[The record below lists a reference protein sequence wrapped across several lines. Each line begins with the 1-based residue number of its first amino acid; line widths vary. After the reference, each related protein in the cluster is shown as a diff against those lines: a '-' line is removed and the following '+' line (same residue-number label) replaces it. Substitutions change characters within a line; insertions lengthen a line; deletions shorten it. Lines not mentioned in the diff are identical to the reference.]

1 MSIQRI
7 VYDAQDV
14 YVEGERLKGVQS
26 CLASWS
32 SPETYVN
39 SVGFEGGTVGLSVD
53 DSLTSNFDIEQ
64 IITSGHDPL
73 INLFESTEIKGEIL
87 YGDNQNFSFSGGQ
100 IVSYGCSCEVG
111 SLPIISSSILAYG
124 NSGGGIPSS
133 ARRIEDDESI
143 MIATPGSL
151 ELDVFGHSSNAIQS
165 FEISIPIERE
175 PISLIGGQN
184 RPAHFVPSFPIQVDC
199 QFTLI
204 VQDYESS
211 SLYDFICHPREQDL
225 NLSFM
230 KCESSEYIRR
240 FFLPK
245 ARLVDFS
252 QQATIDNNLE
262 VTLIYKSL
270 ITSLSNLKKI
280 TSGIVFY

>member
-14 YVEGERLKGVQS
+14 YIEGERLKGVQS
-26 CLASWS
+26 CTASWS

-39 SVGFEGGTVGLSVD
+39 AIGYQGGTVGLSVD
-53 DSLTSNFDIEQ
+53 ESLTSTFDVEQ
-64 IITSGHDPL
+64 VITSSHEP
-73 INLFESTEIKGEIL
+73 IKKLFESVNIAGEIK
-87 YGDNQNFSFSGGQ
+87 YGNNQNFAFSDGQ
-100 IVSYGCSCEVG
+100 ITSYGCSCSVG
-111 SLPIISSSILAYG
+111 SLPLTTFSILAFG
-124 NSGGGIPSS
+124 NSGGGIASKT
-133 ARRIEDDESI
+133 RRVEDDDSI
-143 MIATPGSL
+143 MVATPGSL
-151 ELDVFGHSSNAIQS
+151 ELDVYGHSSNAIQS
-165 FEISIPIERE
+165 FDISIPIERE
-175 PISLIGGQN
+175 PISLIGKKN
-184 RPAHFVPSFPIQVDC
+184 RPDHFVPRFPIQVDC

-211 SLYDFICHPREQDL
+211 NLYDFICHPRQQDL

-230 KCESSEYIRR
+230 KCETSEYIRK

-262 VTLIYKSL
+262 VTLVYKSL
-270 ITSLSNLKKI
+270 ITDLANIEKI
-280 TSGIVFY
+280 VSGIVFY